1 VRGGDEQD
9 ELKAAQSFEI
19 PGRDLNE
26 DAALFFGLRLIAE
39 MRWRGEQAA
48 ELETGGPM
56 TIGDWRKKIDEIDT
70 VLVQLLNLRA
80 EFAVEVAQLKEDEGL
95 SICAPEREQKIL
107 SRMENLNPGPLDREA
122 VTRIY
127 RVILDESRRIQG
139 IEAGKVGEVRKVGRR
154 RLG

>member
-26 DAALFFGLRLIAE
+26 DAALFFGLRAG
-39 MRWRGEQAA
+39 GEARA
-48 ELETGGPM
+48 TARTGEGTGNGGLM

-70 VLVQLLNLRA
+70 VLLQLLNLRA

-107 SRMENLNPGPLDREA
+107 SRMENLNPGPLDRQA

-127 RVILDESRRIQG
+127 RAILDESRRIQE
-139 IEAGKVGEVRKVGRR
+139 IEAGKGGEVRKVRR
-154 RLG
+154 TRSG